1 MRKII
6 LLTPLLFFTASVF
19 SQITTLSDA
28 ELGFAVEAAM
38 PMGDLKATQATGIG
52 GSAKFAMTIYST
64 RFAPTF
70 QAGFLSF
77 GGKEI
82 PSDQTNLLKEKYKP
96 LFFIPIKAGM
106 RYTFPMG
113 VYAEPQIG
121 MSLVLSEDDMGDPNN
136 SSGFTYAMNI
146 GFQTLPG
153 MDISARYE
161 SVNFLNSTAS
171 MVGLRIGYHFTFRR
185 QEIY

>member
-1 MRKII
+1 MRKLI
-6 LLTPLLFFTASVF
+6 LLTTILFTASAAF

-28 ELGFAVEAAM
+28 ELGFALDAAV
-38 PMGDLKATQATGIG
+38 PMSGLKTTQKTGVG
-52 GSAKFAMTIYST
+52 GSVKFAQTIYST

-77 GGKEI
+77 SGKEI
-82 PSDQTNLLKEKYKP
+82 PQDQTPLLKDTYKP
-96 LFFIPIKAGM
+96 VFFIPVKAGM

-113 VYAEPQIG
+113 IYGEPQLG
-121 MSLVLSEDDMGDPNN
+121 GTLSLSEDDFGN
-136 SSGFTYAMNI
+136 STSAIGFTYAINI

-161 SVNFLNSTAS
+161 AVDFVNSTAS
-171 MVGLRIGYHFTFRR
+171 MVGIRIGYHFTFRR

>member
-6 LLTPLLFFTASVF
+6 LLTGLVLGTIPVF

-28 ELGFAVEAAM
+28 ELGFGLDLAM
-38 PMGDLKATQATGIG
+38 PMSELKNTHKTGFG
-52 GSAKFAMTIYST
+52 GSAKFAMTIYNT
-64 RFAPTF
+64 NLAPTF
-70 QAGFLSF
+70 QAGVLAFN
-77 GGKEI
+77 GKPLPE
-82 PSDQTNLLKEKYKP
+82 DQTNLLKETYKP
-96 LFFIPIKAGM
+96 ILFIPVKAGV
-106 RYTFPMG
+106 RYTFPIG

-121 MSLVLSEDDMGDPNN
+121 TSIALSEDYMGEGNT
-136 SSGFTYAMNI
+136 SAGFTYAFNI

-161 SVNFLNSTAS
+161 STDLSHTNIA
-171 MVGLRIGYHFTFRR
+171 MVGLRVAYHFTFRR